1 MSMHLHVNEPMSSP
15 SETTVQVWIRLI
27 RAHKA
32 AMAHVESALKRDKMP
47 PLIWY
52 DALLA
57 LERAGADGLR
67 PYELE
72 GSLLLPQ
79 YGVSR
84 LVERLAK
91 EGHLQRVS
99 CEDDGRGQSLV
110 ITPSGQNLRQQMWT
124 VYGPAINEAVGNK
137 LSSEDASR
145 LSKLLPNLFE

>member
-1 MSMHLHVNEPMSSP
+1 MSMHLHVNETMTLP
-15 SETTVQVWIRLI
+15 SETTVQVWTRLI

-32 AMAHVESALKRDKMP
+32 AMAHVESALKRNKMP

-57 LERAGADGLR
+57 LERAGPDGLR

-110 ITPSGQNLRQQMWT
+110 ITPSGLELRQQMWT
-124 VYGPAINEAVGNK
+124 VYGPAIEEAVGGK
-137 LSSEDASR
+137 LTSADASR
-145 LSKLLPNLFE
+145 LSELLPILFE

>member
-1 MSMHLHVNEPMSSP
+1 MSAP
-15 SETTVQVWIRLI
+15 SETTVHVWTRLI

-32 AMAHVESALKRDKMP
+32 AMAHVESALKRSKMP

-52 DALLA
+52 DALLV

-67 PYELE
+67 PYEME
-72 GSLLLPQ
+72 DALLLPQ

-91 EGHLQRVS
+91 EGYLQRIN

-110 ITPSGQNLRQQMWT
+110 ITPTGLDLRQKMWT
-124 VYGPAINEAVGNK
+124 VYGPAIEDAVGKK
-137 LSSEDASR
+137 LTAEDAQ
-145 LSKLLPNLFE
+145 LLANLLPKLFQ